1 MHETLSKEHGITFA
15 YTTFRD
21 LVGDQRKDIEDS
33 VGRTWSTAR
42 GLYCEIAATAEGG
55 KEQARATTTAARV
68 VPAGADFRTIPRPV
82 IQLF

>member
-1 MHETLSKEHGITFA
+1 MS
-15 YTTFRD
+15 D
-21 LVGDQRKDIEDS
+21 DCS
-33 VGRTWSTAR
+33 VVEPVLCGPTWSTAR